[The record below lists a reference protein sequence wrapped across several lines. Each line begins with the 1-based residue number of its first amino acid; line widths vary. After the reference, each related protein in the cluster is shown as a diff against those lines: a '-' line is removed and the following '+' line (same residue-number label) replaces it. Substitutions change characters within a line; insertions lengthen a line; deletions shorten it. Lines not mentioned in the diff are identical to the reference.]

1 MSFKELKD
9 RIKKNEGYS
18 DKPYQDQLGFY
29 TIGYGHLITEK
40 ENKYY
45 IKKFKKKYF
54 EELFETDFK
63 KAHEQYKKKFFKKNH
78 TTSEKELLIEMIFQL
93 GSKGVSKFKKMLYF
107 LNKKQKFMA
116 SIEMLESLWYLQ
128 TPERVKNLIKNYIEK

>member
-18 DKPYQDQLGFY
+18 DKPYQDELGFY

-45 IKKFKKKYF
+45 IKKFKKKHF
-54 EELFETDFK
+54 EEMF
-63 KAHEQYKKKFFKKNH
+63 
-78 TTSEKELLIEMIFQL
+78 EKE
-93 GSKGVSKFKKMLYF
+93 
-107 LNKKQKFMA
+107 
-116 SIEMLESLWYLQ
+116 
-128 TPERVKNLIKNYIEK
+128 R